1 MKKIRVLTSI
11 ITLVSLGVY
20 SQTDTSNYEKLNL
33 QSPSGV
39 SLFQSSSTNGVWATG
54 TITADRWGLF
64 EDASSSKERITV
76 LAGGNVGIGT
86 NNPDATLAVN
96 GNIHTKEVKV
106 DLNGWP
112 DYVFEDDYK
121 LPTLQQVEDHIIE
134 KGHLENIP
142 SAAEVTENGIQ
153 LGEMNA
159 KLLQKIEELTLYMIE
174 QNKKTEALK
183 IIVTAQQKEIES
195 LKKNTK

>member
-1 MKKIRVLTSI
+1 M
-11 ITLVSLGVY
+11 
-20 SQTDTSNYEKLNL
+20 
-33 QSPSGV
+33 
-39 SLFQSSSTNGVWATG
+39 
-54 TITADRWGLF
+54 
-64 EDASSSKERITV
+64 
-76 LAGGNVGIGT
+76 LAGGNVGIGTTTPLAKLTVVGHVNIGGEKNYRLRTRHVDGKDYESSNLDDLFLNYNTGKHVRVGFGGKDSNMYVSGKVGIGT

-121 LPTLQQVEDHIIE
+121 LPTLQEVEDHITE